1 MNRQLKFRIW
11 DKQNKNWLK
20 NSSSLHCYSNWAICP
35 FTGNLVDYVG
45 AFDGD
50 HGESFTA
57 SPAADYYLEGT
68 KLVKE
73 PRYVI
78 RQYTGLKDKNGVLI
92 FEGDIV
98 KYARA
103 KVERIESSKGCFS
116 SKLIELGN
124 EIGEILFIKPS
135 FCLSFDHIRYDDINE
150 MCVAEH
156 RYEVIGNIFETPELL
171 HIVNNDNN
179 NQ

>member
-1 MNRQLKFRIW
+1 MNNRELKFRIW
-11 DKQNKNWLK
+11 DKQDKSFLSEEYLK
-20 NSSSLHCYSNWAICP
+20 HFKVAIAWDGQNIYQNFIC
-35 FTGNLVDYVG
+35 GDKKVD
-45 AFDGD
+45 D
-50 HGESFTA
+50 E
-57 SPAADYYLEGT
+57 
-68 KLVKE
+68 
-73 PRYVI
+73 VI
-78 RQYTGLKDKNGVLI
+78 IQQYTGLKDKNGVLI